1 MRRTIL
7 ESFFSQTYA
16 LFSKFWKRSVP
27 RFVQAGNHADHFA
40 YDFRFVWQIPR
51 FRRATRRRVRLHH
64 QIISRLVKPAA
75 TVTISDVNGIHW
87 PAVLRT
93 PTFVFDSAQ
102 FRLYQ
107 NQTSRTQDR
116 HHPSVTEADI
126 PIAMPRLRVDQS
138 ALTMN

>member
-7 ESFFSQTYA
+7 ESFFSQTCA

-75 TVTISDVNGIHW
+75 TVTISDVNEIHW
-87 PAVLRT
+87 PVLLGS
-93 PTFVFDSAQ
+93 PTFDFHSAQ
-102 FRLYQ
+102 LRVYQ
-107 NQTSRTQDR
+107 HQTSTTQDR
-116 HHPSVTEADI
+116 HHPSVTHAE
-126 PIAMPRLRVDQS
+126 
-138 ALTMN
+138 